1 MKITEIKVHP
11 VEEERLR
18 AFVTIVIEGCLVI
31 RDIKII
37 AGPRGL
43 FVAMPSKKRKDGQY
57 KDTVHPVNQ
66 ETRSMIE
73 NLIFEEYEAQVSGM
87 AA

>member
-11 VEEERLR
+11 VEEGRLR

-37 AGPRGL
+37 FGPKGL

-57 KDTVHPVNQ
+57 KDTVHPVNK
-66 ETRSMIE
+66 ETRLMIE
-73 NLIFEEYEAQVSGM
+73 SLIFEEYGAQVSGM